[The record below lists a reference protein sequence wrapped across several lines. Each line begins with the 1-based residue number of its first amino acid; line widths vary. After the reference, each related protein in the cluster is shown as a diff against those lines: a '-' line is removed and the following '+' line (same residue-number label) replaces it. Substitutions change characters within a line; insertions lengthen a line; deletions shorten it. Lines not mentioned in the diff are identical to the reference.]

1 MNELKSLQDAH
12 IKKLRLLKNQDG
24 PFEPTHFL
32 VEGQHLVD
40 HALKAGAL
48 ESVYVLDQS
57 FSFPNEIKI
66 FICDPHVFAAISNQ
80 KTPQG
85 IIGLCRKIKTHFSIG
100 NTIVYLDQINDP
112 GNVGTILRTSLG
124 LGIST
129 VIFSPNTANR
139 YQPKVIASS
148 QGAMFGLNLLVDQE
162 DGSLIKQYRQE
173 GYHIVTTNLST
184 KAIPLQHYRF
194 QEKNILVVGNESH
207 GVRPSIAA
215 LSDGEVTI
223 PMKNIDSLNV
233 AVAFAII
240 AYRCLQYQ
248 PAS

>member
-1 MNELKSLQDAH
+1 M
-12 IKKLRLLKNQDG
+12 
-24 PFEPTHFL
+24 
-32 VEGQHLVD
+32 
-40 HALKAGAL
+40 
-48 ESVYVLDQS
+48 
-57 FSFPNEIKI
+57 
-66 FICDPHVFAAISNQ
+66 
-80 KTPQG
+80 
-85 IIGLCRKIKTHFSIG
+85 
-100 NTIVYLDQINDP
+100 VYLDQINDP

-124 LGIST
+124 LGITT

-148 QGAMFGLNLLVDQE
+148 QGALFGLNLFVDQE
-162 DGSLIKQYRQE
+162 DGSLLKQYRQD

-184 KAIPLQHYRF
+184 QAIPLQHYRF

-223 PMKNIDSLNV
+223 PMKKIDSLNV
-233 AVAFAII
+233 AIAFGII

>member
-12 IKKLRLLKNQDG
+12 VKKLRLLKDQDG

-40 HALKAGAL
+40 HALAAGVL
-48 ESVYVLDQS
+48 ESIYFTGPMPKLPPTVKVFYCEL
-57 FSFPNEIKI
+57 
-66 FICDPHVFAAISNQ
+66 HVIQAISHQ
-80 KTPQG
+80 KNPQG
-85 IIGLCRKIKTHFSIG
+85 IIGLCRKVKSQIPMG

-129 VIFSPNTANR
+129 VIFSPKTANR

-148 QGAMFGLNLLVDQE
+148 QGAMFGLNLLE
-162 DGSLIKQYRQE
+162 DTEDASLLKQYRDE
-173 GYHIVTTNLST
+173 GYHVVATNLST
-184 KAIPLQHYRF
+184 QAIPLEKYRF
-194 QEKNILVVGNESH
+194 KEKNIIIVGNESH
-207 GVRPSIAA
+207 GIRPDITA
-215 LSDGEVTI
+215 LAHGQLTI
-223 PMKNIDSLNV
+223 PMKHIDSMNV
-233 AVAFAII
+233 SVAFAII
-240 AYRCLQYQ
+240 AYRCMQYT